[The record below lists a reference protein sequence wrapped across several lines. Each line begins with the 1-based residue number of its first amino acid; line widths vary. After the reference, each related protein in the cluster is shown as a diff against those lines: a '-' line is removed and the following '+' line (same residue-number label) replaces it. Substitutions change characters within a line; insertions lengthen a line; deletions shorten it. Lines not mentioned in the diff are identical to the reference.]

1 MSYKATHTHIHAHT
15 THVISQTATMV
26 GQIENKWSK
35 YFDDGV
41 VGGRVAP
48 MSTGRTYDYGP

>member
-1 MSYKATHTHIHAHT
+1 
-15 THVISQTATMV
+15 MV